1 MKKKKRG
8 STLVV
13 VVVTMTII
21 FITGTA
27 ILSLTASNYKMRINE
42 SKRLQ
47 NLYEADSG
55 LDVVENIIIKTAQ
68 EAIKYADKKVKEE
81 FTKSDINNSDEINSL
96 FKDKF
101 YEFLSLNKKDNL
113 DIMQYLILNKKV
125 ITTVNDDGSVDLES
139 YREVSEDKDYIIE
152 IPEDGYLV
160 NTNGGEIENITI
172 DIKSTF
178 ETKDEELK
186 NKRTV
191 SSRFTIVAPEYNADI
206 SVIDIYP
213 VFDGKA
219 ITADGDMKAEGNA
232 ELSISGDIWIKGQ
245 DSSLNYDNPSFTFD
259 KYNGGIELNNIKFNI
274 DGNIYTANTFHLN
287 NGVKENSEVNGDI
300 YAKNIYIGKDLNST
314 ISSNNKITFK
324 KDVIVNNDLAMNTT
338 NSSIIIENNFYGI
351 NDKTTDPSTANTA
364 LNSSSIIVNE
374 SAGSEL
380 IVNKDSYILGV
391 AYLNATDFQGNKY
404 QTGESVAVKGNYL
417 AYTDVEDVLDG
428 ENNVTLKYYTPLQ
441 LLESINGSSDTNT
454 KADYFIEYYS
464 NSNKKYNYSDGGVK
478 LQGKV
483 ISAGASVKDSTGKI
497 QKTSVS
503 DEDMIVINN
512 ERDEFARNVF
522 AMGDTTG
529 FSGDLYGDQKMI
541 RTVSNQIDFSK
552 IKDIHEDLDNSKGN
566 LILIG
571 DGQSITIENNKI
583 NGEEIEEA
591 LIITNGDITIKGNLN
606 FTGTIITS
614 GNINFEGSGNKA
626 INYDPQVIREII
638 AANYDEIKD
647 IFLSSSKGREVK
659 ISSSAEMYNSVNFL
673 EKSLWKIEK

>member
-1 MKKKKRG
+1 MKKRKRG

-13 VVVTMTII
+13 VVITMTII
-21 FITGTA
+21 FIIGTV
-27 ILSLTASNYKMRINE
+27 ILSLAAGNYKVRINE

-55 LDVVENIIIKTAQ
+55 LDVVENIIIKTVQ

-81 FTKSDINNSDEINSL
+81 FTKSDLNNSDEINNL
-96 FKDKF
+96 FKNKF
-101 YEFLSLNKKDNL
+101 YEFLSLNKKNNL
-113 DIMQYLILNKKV
+113 YIMQYLILNKKI
-125 ITTVNDDGSVDLES
+125 ITSVNDDGSIDLES
-139 YREVSEDKDYIIE
+139 YKDVSEDKDYIIE

-160 NTNGGEIENITI
+160 NTNNGEIENITI

-178 ETKDEELK
+178 EAKNGELK
-186 NKRTV
+186 NKRIV
-191 SSRFTIVAPEYNADI
+191 STRFKVTAPEYNSDV

-219 ITADGDMKAEGNA
+219 ITADGDMNAEGNG

-259 KYNGGIELNNIKFNI
+259 KYNGGIQLNNIKFNI
-274 DGNIYTANTFHLN
+274 DGNIYTENTFHLN
-287 NGVKENSEVNGDI
+287 NGVKDNSDVNGDI
-300 YAKNIYIGKDLNST
+300 YAKNIYVGKDLNST
-314 ISSNNKITFK
+314 ISSNNKMRFK

-351 NDKTTDPSTANTA
+351 NDKTTDPLTANTA

-391 AYLNATDFQGNKY
+391 AYLNATDSKGNKY

-417 AYTDVEDVLDG
+417 AYTDVEDVLSE
-428 ENNVTLKYYTPLQ
+428 ENKVTLKYYTPLQ
-441 LLESINGSSDTNT
+441 LLESINGSSDANA

-464 NSNKKYNYSDGGVK
+464 NSNKKYNYSDGGVQ

-483 ISAGASVKDSTGKI
+483 VSAGATVKDSSGKI
-497 QKTSVS
+497 QKTSIS
-503 DEDMIVINN
+503 DEDMIVIDSKRN
-512 ERDEFARNVF
+512 EFARNVF

-529 FSGDLYGDQKMI
+529 FSGNLYSDQKI
-541 RTVSNQIDFSK
+541 LRTVSNQIDFSK
-552 IKDIHEDLDNSKGN
+552 IKDIQEDLDDSKGN
-566 LILIG
+566 LILIS
-571 DGQSITIENNKI
+571 DGQPITIENNNI
-583 NGEEIEEA
+583 NGEKIEKA
-591 LIITNGDITIKGNLN
+591 LIISNGDITVKGNLN

-614 GNINFEGSGNKA
+614 GSINFEGSGNKI
-626 INYDPQVIREII
+626 INYSPQVIREII
-638 AANYDEIKD
+638 SVNYNKIKD
-647 IFLSSSKGREVK
+647 IFLSASKSREVK
-659 ISSSAEMYNSVNFL
+659 ISSSSEIYNSSNFL
-673 EKSLWKIEK
+673 EKFLWKIEK